1 MHLNVLHRYQ
11 LNIITS
17 LEIFDTTTSLID
29 TSLFPHFV
37 HKERGHG
44 QSDFSWTV
52 VALYSYV
59 PLMSVFLCIITS
71 ELCRLPYCSS
81 TIKKIDNN
89 GVNPEYSI
97 TERGWFGIR
106 SQIICIVSRV
116 SGKGWND
123 SEARFWSEFSIIMTY
138 LVSQLSRHSVSF
150 VYHTNFRWKFSDH
163 VRSLKAC
170 EGDDRYYLR
179 SYSESASFGY
189 RILRIYSVVIVFL
202 NWRRA
207 IR

>member
-1 MHLNVLHRYQ
+1 MQRHWGRCPWISTGTDICNLTRGNSFLTSSIHNSLSVSGQSPSMHASECFASFRYQ
-11 LNIITS
+11 LNIIWS
-17 LEIFDTTTSLID
+17 LKILDSTTFLVD

-89 GVNPEYSI
+89 GINPEYSI

-123 SEARFWSEFSIIMTY
+123 SESMFWNEFSIIMTY
-138 LVSQLSRHSVSF
+138 
-150 VYHTNFRWKFSDH
+150 
-163 VRSLKAC
+163 
-170 EGDDRYYLR
+170 
-179 SYSESASFGY
+179 
-189 RILRIYSVVIVFL
+189 
-202 NWRRA
+202 
-207 IR
+207 